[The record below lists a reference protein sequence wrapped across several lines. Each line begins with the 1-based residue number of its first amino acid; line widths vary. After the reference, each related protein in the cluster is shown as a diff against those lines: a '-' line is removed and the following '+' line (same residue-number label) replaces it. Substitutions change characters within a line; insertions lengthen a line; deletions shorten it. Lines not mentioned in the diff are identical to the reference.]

1 MHRHTEHDT
10 QMGHAWTLKTGQAW
24 AHRWTDGTCFDTGD
38 MLRHKGA
45 GMGTQ
50 IGHAW
55 TLRQGR
61 HEHTDGTYLDTQG
74 RHGYINE
81 TRLDT

>member
-1 MHRHTEHDT
+1 
-10 QMGHAWTLKTGQAW
+10 
-24 AHRWTDGTCFDTGD
+24 
-38 MLRHKGA
+38 
-45 GMGTQ
+45 MGTQ

-81 TRLDT
+81 TCLDT